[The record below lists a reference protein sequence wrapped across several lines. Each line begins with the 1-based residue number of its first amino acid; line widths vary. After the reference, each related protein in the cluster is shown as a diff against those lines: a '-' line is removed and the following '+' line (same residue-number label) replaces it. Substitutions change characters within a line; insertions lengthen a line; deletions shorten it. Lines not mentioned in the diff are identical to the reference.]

1 MRGLDLSRAYYN
13 EIIKPLIIDTYPS
26 FIEFWDR
33 VRDLPIDTQIEA
45 WHSEYM
51 SQWPELLEKQI
62 TEYKN
67 DGLDW
72 KVIAKERIFPLIPG
86 YLDKFK
92 QARDNLLEVA
102 NYAYKYASGVFD
114 IDFDV
119 VFVIYVGIGLGAGW
133 ATTYDSKPA
142 CLFGLENIA
151 DLNWS
156 DKETLAPLTAHEL
169 GHLIHIKWRENLGL
183 SRGSGSLWNLY
194 EEGLAMRFEH
204 IIMGRETWHEQKGQN
219 EWLEW
224 CYENKS
230 WLASEFL
237 KRVDNNEAVKDFFGT
252 WYNLQGYTQ
261 CGYFLGHELIKE
273 MEQDYSIKEISVL
286 PLNEIER
293 LLRKALSKLA
303 QC

>member
-33 VRDLPIDTQIEA
+33 VRDL
-45 WHSEYM
+45 
-51 SQWPELLEKQI
+51 WPELLEKQI

-102 NYAYKYASGVFD
+102 SYAYKYASGVFD

-194 EEGLAMRFEH
+194 YEE
-204 IIMGRETWHEQKGQN
+204 MG
-219 EWLEW
+219 
-224 CYENKS
+224 
-230 WLASEFL
+230 F
-237 KRVDNNEAVKDFFGT
+237 
-252 WYNLQGYTQ
+252 
-261 CGYFLGHELIKE
+261 
-273 MEQDYSIKEISVL
+273 
-286 PLNEIER
+286 
-293 LLRKALSKLA
+293 
-303 QC
+303 